1 MSKTLQCANLV
12 DFKDQF
18 ESLQEIYNHVELVKW
33 NNDTFTSATVLCL

>member
-1 MSKTLQCANLV
+1 MSKILNCTNLV
-12 DFKDQF
+12 DFEEQF